1 MSFIS
6 IAYLYSLRDNSV
18 SDVVISSIDDICESL
33 GITNKSDVAQCDI
46 DKYHKVY
53 FNGSEEVLK
62 SGVSAWVNQFSR
74 YNEVIR
80 TWENCSDKTFV
91 SGDYVLFVKCDDHVP
106 VNATDDDLKF
116 FKSCITI

>member
-18 SDVVISSIDDICESL
+18 SDVVISSIDDIFESL

-53 FNGSEEVLK
+53 FNCSEEALEV
-62 SGVSAWVNQFSR
+62 GVTAWVNQFSR
-74 YNEVIR
+74 YNELIR
-80 TWENCSDKTFV
+80 TWEDCNEKNFV
-91 SGDYVLFVKCDDHVP
+91 SGDYVLFVKCNDYTP